1 MASNQLIASPFCLS
15 VFPYINCLLNRKHN
29 PIFPISSSVSISE
42 TRLGDFWKLME
53 TNFLTIIAKIFRD
66 LLGYFERHHFL
77 SKNYCGYFLG
87 NFWKYLGYFVFR
99 HLVTRVFIFNLSFYP
114 HIFPLPNSNLNISF
128 YLSSHLFIPTL
139 NGGFLSSTNVW
150 KVFFLVSTLFLFV
163 HSSSGMPRHNLPLPF
178 SLFSASHRNRFK
190 RACSSCQKLVFSRAS
205 YFTLAFSIAAAQRQ
219 RQRGFP
225 VRYGSARAHRQH
237 CDGSGHARELS
248 DDVKHNKRFFVS
260 IHFKFKVVVCPSREN
275 KRGTKKCTLLCSAL
289 LGLDFHLPF

>member
-139 NGGFLSSTNVW
+139 NGGFLFSTTVR
-150 KVFFLVSTLFLFV
+150 KVFFSRFDFISVFPFIFAHASTQPSFTFLSLLCLPSKSVQTGLLFLSKTCLFQGFLF
-163 HSSSGMPRHNLPLPF
+163 HSSFLHCGSPATTAARLSRPLWIGSGPPPALR
-178 SLFSASHRNRFK
+178 RV
-190 RACSSCQKLVFSRAS
+190 RACPGAVWW
-205 YFTLAFSIAAAQRQ
+205 
-219 RQRGFP
+219 
-225 VRYGSARAHRQH
+225 
-237 CDGSGHARELS
+237 RE
-248 DDVKHNKRFFVS
+248 
-260 IHFKFKVVVCPSREN
+260 
-275 KRGTKKCTLLCSAL
+275 TQ
-289 LGLDFHLPF
+289 